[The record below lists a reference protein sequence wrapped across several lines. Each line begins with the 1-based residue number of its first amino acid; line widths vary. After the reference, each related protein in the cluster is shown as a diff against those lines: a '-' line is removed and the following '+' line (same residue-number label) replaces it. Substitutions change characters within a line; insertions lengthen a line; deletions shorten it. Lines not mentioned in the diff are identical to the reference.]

1 MRLEVS
7 LTSTLRIFVR
17 LVELVGNSHVHLHF
31 DARQVYLVLFIT
43 HNEVLV
49 AIVPEQRMS
58 LHLNKL
64 VCRCVCIALR
74 IVLESVDVVEL
85 HGDDGTCLRVFNLE
99 STVED
104 ADLEPMVAIEL

>member
-7 LTSTLRIFVR
+7 LAGTLRIFIS
-17 LVELVGNSHVHLHF
+17 LVELVGNSHVHLDF
-31 DARQVYLVLFIT
+31 DARQVHLVLFIT
-43 HNEVLV
+43 HNQVLV

-64 VCRCVCIALR
+64 VCRCICITLC
-74 IVLESVDVVEL
+74 IVLESIDVIQL
-85 HGDDGTCLRVFNLE
+85 HGDDGPSLRVLNLE